1 MKKVQITT
9 LCYKHLR
16 KENQTCPKETEMTS
30 TKERSNNIQ
39 VPDLISLVSREA
51 GYGSNPPNIQL
62 LKLFLFT
69 C

>member
-16 KENQTCPKETEMTS
+16 KENQTCPKETDTIS

-39 VPDLISLVSREA
+39 VPDLISLESPE
-51 GYGSNPPNIQL
+51 
-62 LKLFLFT
+62 KLAMVPILPIFS

>member
-39 VPDLISLVSREA
+39 VPDLISLESPE
-51 GYGSNPPNIQL
+51 
-62 LKLFLFT
+62 KLAMVPILPIFS